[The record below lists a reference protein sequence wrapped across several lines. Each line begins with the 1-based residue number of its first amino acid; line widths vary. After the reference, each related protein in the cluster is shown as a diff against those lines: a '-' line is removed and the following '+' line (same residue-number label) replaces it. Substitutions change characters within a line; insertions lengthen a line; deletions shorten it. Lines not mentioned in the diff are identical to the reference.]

1 MNPIEQK
8 IALQLGVLQL
18 QLAQLSA
25 QLDAANDENAKLK
38 AELESLRAPKIMNGD
53 AHATGH

>member
-18 QLAQLSA
+18 QLAQASA
-25 QLDAANDENAKLK
+25 QIDALTEENSKLK
-38 AELESLRAPKIMNGD
+38 SEIESLRAPKKMNGD
-53 AHATGH
+53 AHAEGH